1 MCVVLLCVLSV
12 CCSIVVLHVVF
23 TCCSSVVV
31 LVVCLIYA
39 VVVLFVVVVV
49 VVVLVFE
56 NIFIAVI
63 CMQGFWKLGRSHL
76 RVRQRSL
83 IVNSLTTSQPVCQQI
98 DSQHFKK
105 MLRLHM
111 SACYM
116 HIRAPVYIFFQPS
129 LSCSIH
135 KYFMQFSF
143 EFSEIVHFQ
152 TTCSGIFINLF
163 IWGKESKESLIID
176 HIN

>member
-1 MCVVLLCVLSV
+1 MCVCVVLLCIVVCVVFV
-12 CCSIVVLHVVF
+12 CCSIVVLRVVF
-23 TCCSSVVV
+23 TCCCCVGCLSCLRCVV
-31 LVVCLIYA
+31 LC
-39 VVVLFVVVVV
+39 VVVVV
-49 VVVLVFE
+49 VVSVCE

-111 SACYM
+111 SACYL
-116 HIRAPVYIFFQPS
+116 HIKVLPTFA
-129 LSCSIH
+129 L
-135 KYFMQFSF
+135 MQYS
-143 EFSEIVHFQ
+143 
-152 TTCSGIFINLF
+152 
-163 IWGKESKESLIID
+163 
-176 HIN
+176 

>member
-39 VVVLFVVVVV
+39 VVVLFV

-98 DSQHFKK
+98 GSQHFKK

-111 SACYM
+111 SACYL
-116 HIRAPVYIFFQPS
+116 HIKVLPTFA
-129 LSCSIH
+129 L
-135 KYFMQFSF
+135 MQYS
-143 EFSEIVHFQ
+143 
-152 TTCSGIFINLF
+152 
-163 IWGKESKESLIID
+163 
-176 HIN
+176 

>member
-31 LVVCLIYA
+31 VLVVCLIYA

-49 VVVLVFE
+49 VSVCE

-98 DSQHFKK
+98 GSQHFKK

-111 SACYM
+111 SACYL
-116 HIRAPVYIFFQPS
+116 HIKVLPTFA
-129 LSCSIH
+129 L
-135 KYFMQFSF
+135 MQYS
-143 EFSEIVHFQ
+143 
-152 TTCSGIFINLF
+152 
-163 IWGKESKESLIID
+163 
-176 HIN
+176 

>member
-1 MCVVLLCVLSV
+1 MCVLSCCVLLCVLSLYV
-12 CCSIVVLHVVF
+12 VVLLFCVLSLLV
-23 TCCSSVVV
+23 VVV
-31 LVVCLIYA
+31 LVACLVYA
-39 VVVLFVVVVV
+39 VVVLCVVVVV
-49 VVVLVFE
+49 VVVSVCE

-111 SACYM
+111 SACYL
-116 HIRAPVYIFFQPS
+116 HIKVLPTFA
-129 LSCSIH
+129 L
-135 KYFMQFSF
+135 MQYS
-143 EFSEIVHFQ
+143 
-152 TTCSGIFINLF
+152 
-163 IWGKESKESLIID
+163 
-176 HIN
+176 

>member
-1 MCVVLLCVLSV
+1 MLSLYVVVLLFCVLSLLV
-12 CCSIVVLHVVF
+12 
-23 TCCSSVVV
+23 VVV
-31 LVVCLIYA
+31 LVACLVYA

-49 VVVLVFE
+49 SVCE

-98 DSQHFKK
+98 GSQHFKK

-111 SACYM
+111 SACYL
-116 HIRAPVYIFFQPS
+116 HIKVLPTFA
-129 LSCSIH
+129 L
-135 KYFMQFSF
+135 MQYS
-143 EFSEIVHFQ
+143 
-152 TTCSGIFINLF
+152 
-163 IWGKESKESLIID
+163 
-176 HIN
+176 